1 MPYRFRLL
9 GVALFLIVAG
19 CSGRVSPPATVPVS
33 GSVTFSGQPA
43 AGIRVTLNPQFKMG
57 RITWGVVGES
67 GPTGEFVVGTGG
79 RGNGAPVGDYIVTFT
94 KPRIAEDLERN
105 GTEMEVDDFEG
116 KYSDPAKSPWKVTIK
131 KGENRLGPFH
141 LE

>member
-1 MPYRFRLL
+1 MSSRFRWIGFLL
-9 GVALFLIVAG
+9 LLTVAG
-19 CSGRVSPPATVPVS
+19 CSGRVSPPRTVPVS
-33 GSVTFSGQPA
+33 GTVTLNGEPA
-43 AGIRVTLNPQFKMG
+43 AGIRITMHPQFKMG

-67 GPTGEFVVGTGG
+67 GPTGEFIVGTGG

-105 GTEMEVDDFEG
+105 GAEMEVDDFEG
-116 KYSDPAKSPWKVTIK
+116 KYSDPANSPWKVTIK
-131 KGENRLGPFH
+131 KGENQLGPFQ